1 MYRDT
6 KRVAM
11 PRYLLTMLVLALEA
25 LIAMAVM
32 LLAVFIV
39 TAG

>member
-1 MYRDT
+1 
-6 KRVAM
+6 M

-25 LIAMAVM
+25 LIAMAVL